1 MATLSVTFPCVLL
14 TGRNSCGIL
23 CYDNDSCHLDK
34 KDCQAREETDAALK
48 AAAEEELERIRS
60 LLKVLISG
68 LNKVLMNASL
78 IAFPVN
84 DSSPEIP

>member
-1 MATLSVTFPCVLL
+1 MNTFAAGAPIDAT
-14 TGRNSCGIL
+14 
-23 CYDNDSCHLDK
+23 
-34 KDCQAREETDAALK
+34 LK

>member
-1 MATLSVTFPCVLL
+1 MNTFAAGAP
-14 TGRNSCGIL
+14 I
-23 CYDNDSCHLDK
+23 
-34 KDCQAREETDAALK
+34 DAALK

>member
-1 MATLSVTFPCVLL
+1 MNTFAAGAP
-14 TGRNSCGIL
+14 
-23 CYDNDSCHLDK
+23 
-34 KDCQAREETDAALK
+34 TDAALK
-48 AAAEEELERIRS
+48 AAAEEKLERIRS

>member
-1 MATLSVTFPCVLL
+1 MNTFAAGAP
-14 TGRNSCGIL
+14 
-23 CYDNDSCHLDK
+23 
-34 KDCQAREETDAALK
+34 TDAALK

-84 DSSPEIP
+84 DLSLEILKIFKNNNVLMN

>member
-1 MATLSVTFPCVLL
+1 MNTFAAGAP
-14 TGRNSCGIL
+14 
-23 CYDNDSCHLDK
+23 
-34 KDCQAREETDAALK
+34 TDASQK
-48 AAAEEELERIRS
+48 TAAEEKLERIRS

-84 DSSPEIP
+84 DLSLEILKIFKNNNVLMN